1 MVEFQPVEEELQ
13 DTFIPALFQ
22 GSMSQIPGRLTNVLL
37 VNQDGIALPDTNQ
50 TANTYYTASY
60 VITGH
65 IIAELRRTAESR
77 SGYHALLIREGR

>member
-1 MVEFQPVEEELQ
+1 MQRVAKDIVVEFQPVEEELQ

-50 TANTYYTASY
+50 TANTY
-60 VITGH
+60 
-65 IIAELRRTAESR
+65 
-77 SGYHALLIREGR
+77 